1 MPLGGCPWRKTAC
14 ANDLGRT
21 ASGGIEDRGKEPGV
35 PMGECPWETVARKEV
50 SLGKGGTRMG
60 DARWEKVR
68 LVVVR
73 DNKLVMQRVLE
84 KGKNKYGQNKNP
96 CMPPCQTR
104 KKSMPNSC
112 LRLLLPE

>member
-1 MPLGGCPWRKTAC
+1 
-14 ANDLGRT
+14 
-21 ASGGIEDRGKEPGV
+21 
-35 PMGECPWETVARKEV
+35 MGECPWETVARKEV

-112 LRLLLPE
+112 LRLLQPETVHDSNRHASARQPDGNPNEAIHQ

>member
-1 MPLGGCPWRKTAC
+1 
-14 ANDLGRT
+14 
-21 ASGGIEDRGKEPGV
+21 
-35 PMGECPWETVARKEV
+35 MGECPWETVARKEV

-112 LRLLLPE
+112 LRLLLPENCVNSTQDGPQGAELCK